1 MELFKLFGTIAI
13 NSDGAN
19 ETIDKVVQKAEG
31 AGSSFAAMGGKLSD
45 AGDKMS
51 SMGKKLSL
59 GVTAPL
65 VTLGG
70 VAIKTTADFE
80 ASMSEVSAISG
91 ATGEDFQRLEKLARE
106 MGKTTKFSASESAE
120 ALKYMAMAGWKTEDM
135 LDGLEGVMN
144 LAAASGEDLGT
155 TSDIVTDAL
164 TAFGMSASESGHFA
178 DILATASSNANTNV
192 GMMGETFK
200 YVAPVAGALGY
211 SAEDVSLAIG
221 LMANASIK
229 SSQAGTSLRSSLTR
243 LSGTN
248 EAVMNTMVSLGLAT
262 AETAEVF
269 DDGRIEKAQTK
280 VANKT
285 IDMEKAQ
292 IKYNDAVSK
301 YGENSSQAQTAALN
315 LEKAENNLQGALNE
329 LETAYQGNIEVQGY
343 NNDLMFRSDGTSR
356 ALRDVIIDLREK
368 FSTLS
373 EEEQLNAAAVLFGQ
387 EAMSGM
393 LAVINASDEDFS
405 KLTESI
411 DSSDGAAKEMADTMN
426 NNLSGQLTLLKSQ
439 LGELAIQFVTLI
451 MPYLKQGVEW
461 LSGACDWVAGLDD
474 NTKKMI
480 FTIGGIVAAVGPV
493 LKILGSCSSAIGGII
508 TIGGKLAGGIGNI
521 IKIGGGLVSGVS
533 KVAGAFSGIA
543 SFATGT
549 LIPAIGA
556 IGTPVLAVIGV
567 ITALVAAGVALYQNW
582 DTICEWAGKAW
593 GAIKETVGGAID
605 GIKGFF
611 GDLKDRVSEK
621 FHEMTEAVSGK
632 AAELKEK
639 VTAKFSELKEA
650 AVEKFTAL
658 KEAAVNKFHE
668 LKDSAGEKI
677 KEFTRQGAEKFA
689 ELKSAVEEKVSSL
702 KEAAVNKFHE
712 LKEGAGEK
720 IRELTREG
728 AEKFAELKG
737 AVEEKVTALKEAAV
751 SKFHELKDGA
761 AEKIKELTRE
771 GAEKFAELK
780 GTVDEKVSAIKEAA
794 VSKFRELKDGAG
806 EKIKELT
813 REGAEKFAEL
823 KGTVDEKVSALK
835 EGAVNKFNELKDG
848 AMDRISSLRDR
859 AMDAFSNLWERGL
872 DGFEGL
878 KSGALEKFA
887 ALGSGI
893 QDKLE
898 GVKNFVSDCVGKLKD
913 FFRFDWELPK
923 IKLPHF
929 SISGSFSLNPPS
941 IPSFGIDWY
950 KEGGIMTDPTVF
962 GRNPGTGNAMVGG
975 EAGPEAIAPIE
986 LLKEYVREA
995 VAEGDSRL
1003 YDVLEAIRALLAE
1016 YLPRLSELQLVLD
1029 TGTLVGETAPAM
1041 NAELGRIKHMRGRR
1055 N

>member
-1 MELFKLFGTIAI
+1 MELFKLFGTIAV

-19 ETIDKVVQKAEG
+19 ETIDKVVQKVEG
-31 AGSSFAAMGGKLSD
+31 AGSSLAAMGGKFSD

-51 SMGKKLSL
+51 SIGKKLSL

-91 ATGEDFQRLEKLARE
+91 ATGEDFQRLENLARE

-178 DILATASSNANTNV
+178 DVLATASSNANTNV

-315 LEKAENNLQGALNE
+315 LEKAENNLQVALNE

-343 NNDLMFRSDGTSR
+343 NNELMFQSDGTSR

-393 LAVINASDEDFS
+393 LAVINASDEDFR
-405 KLTESI
+405 KLTASI

-461 LSGACDWVAGLDD
+461 LSGVCDWVAGLDD
-474 NTKKMI
+474 GTKRMI
-480 FTIGGIVAAVGPV
+480 ITVGGIVAVVGPV

-508 TIGGKLAGGIGNI
+508 TIGSKLAGGIGEI
-521 IKIGGGLVSGVS
+521 IKIGGGLVSGAS
-533 KVAGAFSGIA
+533 KVVGIFSGIA

-556 IGTPVLAVIGV
+556 IGLPVLAVVGG
-567 ITALVAAGVALYQNW
+567 ITALIGVGVALYQNW
-582 DTICEWAGKAW
+582 DAICEWAGKTW
-593 GAIKETVGGAID
+593 GAIKETVGGAIE

-611 GDLKDRVSEK
+611 GDLKERVSEK
-621 FHEMTEAVSGK
+621 FHEMTEKVREK
-632 AAELKEK
+632 AGELKEN

-650 AVEKFTAL
+650 AVEKFTTL

-668 LKDSAGEKI
+668 LKDGAGEKI
-677 KEFTRQGAEKFA
+677 KEFTREGAEKFA
-689 ELKSAVEEKVSSL
+689 EFKGAVEEKVSSL
-702 KEAAVNKFHE
+702 KEAAVTKFHE
-712 LKEGAGEK
+712 LKDGAGEK

-728 AEKFAELKG
+728 AEKFAEFKG
-737 AVEEKVTALKEAAV
+737 AVEEKVSSLKEAAV

-761 AEKIKELTRE
+761 
-771 GAEKFAELK
+771 G
-780 GTVDEKVSAIKEAA
+780 D
-794 VSKFRELKDGAG
+794 
-806 EKIKELT
+806 KIKELT

-835 EGAVNKFNELKDG
+835 EGAVNKFNELKEG
-848 AMDRISSLRDR
+848 AMDRISSLRDK
-859 AMDAFSNLWERGL
+859 AMDAFSNLWEKGV

-887 ALGSGI
+887 VLGSGI

-898 GVKNFVSDCVGKLKD
+898 WVKNFVKDCVGKLKD
-913 FFRFDWELPK
+913 FFHFDWSLPK

-950 KEGGIMTDPTVF
+950 KDGGIMTEPTVF

-995 VAEGDSRL
+995 VAEGDGRL
-1003 YDVLEAIRALLAE
+1003 YEVLEAVRALLAE
-1016 YLPRLSELQLVLD
+1016 YLPRLSGLQIVLD
-1029 TGTLVGETAPAM
+1029 TGALVGETAPAM
-1041 NAELGRIKHMRGRR
+1041 NEELGRIKHMRERC